1 MSQCSRSTYDRC
13 LARFSLP
20 WPDQPQE
27 ARQWN
32 AVRMNVADISARS
45 LLAVEAS
52 PGKRPMPPEQGP
64 EWAPSAHVRGLFAA
78 ANVSCG
84 GGHADFTS
92 R

>member
-1 MSQCSRSTYDRC
+1 MAC
-13 LARFSLP
+13 
-20 WPDQPQE
+20 DQPQE

-64 EWAPSAHVRGLFAA
+64 EWAPSAHVRGIFAA